1 MPKRK
6 HQKFNKPK
14 RPFDKKRIDEEK
26 KIVNKYGLKNK
37 KEIWKAETEV
47 DKLRNQAKKLLTKSE
62 EEQKKF
68 VERMKKQG
76 FQVERI
82 ADILGLDKQDYLNRR
97 LQTILHKKKIANTPK
112 QARQFI
118 VHKHVTIGDNV
129 VNAPSYMVPV
139 EQEEKI
145 SLKINKKLNNQ
156 NE

>member
-6 HQKFNKPK
+6 HKKFNKPK

-26 KIVNKYGLKNK
+26 KIVNRYGLKNK

-76 FQVERI
+76 FEVERI
-82 ADILGLDKQDYLNRR
+82 SDILALDKQDYLNRR
-97 LQTILHKKKIANTPK
+97 LQTIIHKKKLANTLK

-118 VHKHVTIGDNV
+118 VHKHITIEDNV

-139 EQEEKI
+139 EQEGKI

-156 NE
+156 DE